1 MCKIKKG
8 VTVED
13 IKNHLHYIADQI
25 ANTTEAIT
33 GTVVTDEQ
41 YASVT
46 AIIGRQVVCINFM
59 DVRKEEVC

>member
-1 MCKIKKG
+1 MCEIKKG

-13 IKNHLHYIADQI
+13 LKNHLRYIAEQI
-25 ANTTEAIT
+25 TKTTETIT

-59 DVRKEEVC
+59 DAGKEE